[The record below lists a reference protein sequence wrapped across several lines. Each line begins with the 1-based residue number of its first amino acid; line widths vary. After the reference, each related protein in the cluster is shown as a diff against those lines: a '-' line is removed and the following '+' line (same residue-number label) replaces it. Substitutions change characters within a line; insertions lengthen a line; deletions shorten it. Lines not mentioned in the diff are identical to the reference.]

1 MIERTRVDARAL
13 RWVFAALL
21 AAAGAWALWQP
32 DDWSEPARQ
41 AGLVLW
47 LALLGWTLLAL
58 DDLVVALLAVLATVL
73 LGLAPPEALYRSLG
87 HELIWLL
94 LGAGVLAV
102 VLADSG
108 LVERW
113 TWRALSGVRSVQAL
127 LYRLTAVIAATAF
140 VLPSTTVRATLLL
153 PVFLVLV
160 RRIGEP
166 RLALALAL
174 LFPSVI
180 LLSTSASLLGAGAH
194 LVAIDQLRHL
204 GLEPPHFLAWIALAA
219 PFAWGSCLLA
229 AWLIGRFFLAPG
241 QGRCAP
247 PDLPPLPAGPLD
259 ARRRAV
265 ATVAALT
272 VAGWMSVP
280 WHGIDAAMVGLAGA
294 VLAASPPLTGSA
306 GLRRILPHLEWGL
319 LLFLACSLLLG
330 EVLLS
335 SGAAAAFAQAALQ
348 ALPGAARQP
357 AGAVAL
363 AAAITLL
370 SHLVL
375 HSRSARVVVLLPTL
389 ALPLAAGGGI
399 DPTVLVMVVV
409 LGSGYCQTTVHSAKP
424 LLQFAR
430 SGEVA
435 CSAADLLRLALGL
448 LPPLALALVALP
460 LWLWPLQGW
469 PLWRP

>member
-1 MIERTRVDARAL
+1 ML
-13 RWVFAALL
+13 AALL
-21 AAAGAWALWQP
+21 AAAGAWGLWQP
-32 DDWSEPARQ
+32 DDWSEPTRRT
-41 AGLVLW
+41 GLVLW
-47 LALLGWTLLAL
+47 LALLGWTVLAL
-58 DDLVVALLAVLATVL
+58 DDLVVALLAALAIVTL
-73 LGLAPPEALYRSLG
+73 RLAPAETLYRSLG

-108 LVERW
+108 LIERW
-113 TWRALSGVRSVQAL
+113 TWRALSGVRNVQAL

-140 VLPSTTVRATLLL
+140 VLPSTTARATLLL

-160 RRIGEP
+160 RSFGEP
-166 RLALALAL
+166 RLGVALAL
-174 LFPSVI
+174 LFPSAI

-194 LVAIDQLRHL
+194 LVALDQLRRL
-204 GLEPPHFLAWIALAA
+204 GLEPPSFLAWIALAG

-229 AWLIGRFFLAPG
+229 AWLIGRMFLEPG
-241 QGRCAP
+241 QRQRPLRAMPAP
-247 PDLPPLPAGPLD
+247 AAGPLD
-259 ARRRAV
+259 AHRRAI

-272 VAGWMSVP
+272 VAGWMTTP
-280 WHGIDAAMVGLAGA
+280 WHGVDAAVIGLGGA
-294 VLAASPPLTGSA
+294 LLAASRPLTGAA
-306 GLRRILPHLEWGL
+306 GLRRILPRLEWGL

-330 EVLLS
+330 EALVS

-348 ALPGAARQP
+348 VLPGAARQP

-363 AAAITLL
+363 AAAIALL

-399 DPTVLVMVVV
+399 DPTVLVMLVV
-409 LGSGYCQTTVHSAKP
+409 LGSGYCQTTVQSAKP

-430 SGEVA
+430 SGETA

-448 LPPLALALVALP
+448 LPPLAMALVALP

-469 PLWRP
+469 PLLRP